1 MFWFYATSFVL
12 WVAIFAIVNLR
23 VFFWIGTHTLNVEYR
38 SVKWWKHTPQLKWA
52 QTHFLE
58 YKWEIV
64 LHFFFFHQTS
74 YAQYK
79 AAPLKVKTLISGPET
94 AWDNILTLIIKNVE
108 TNKCLLFN
116 VPGVKFMDPFLQWR
130 LWEWYRQ
137 VPNINRYMSW
147 GRTLKYKHLPWKLQ

>member
-94 AWDNILTLIIKNVE
+94 AWDNILTLIIKNAE
-108 TNKCLLFN
+108 MKNEDIHL
-116 VPGVKFMDPFLQWR
+116 
-130 LWEWYRQ
+130 
-137 VPNINRYMSW
+137 IISA
-147 GRTLKYKHLPWKLQ
+147 KHLAPGMAKYCHSRSQVLCLWIHFFSEGYYDHTDRSQI